1 MTAEHDPHDG
11 TDALLAAITGEAG
24 PETAGTDPRAVAEH
38 RSAQADVA
46 LLREQLRIIGDAL
59 AAPAPAESPA
69 PPRTPRPQRTR
80 RRLPAL
86 VFGALAVACAVTVLA
101 GLGWLLAR
109 PGTGLSAGADDSAA
123 KAESR
128 SDSRSDSQSDS
139 GSAYPAVC
147 ARLVV
152 EGDVVDVEAVPGTA
166 SERVTLRVTR
176 YYRPERGE
184 AEVTVV
190 TDGAVAP
197 RPGEHVLLAVP
208 RGADAPDLWVTDG
221 REIAEQRTSV
231 ERGLAVTPAAGC
243 P

>member
-1 MTAEHDPHDG
+1 MTAEHDPYDLPDG

-24 PETAGTDPRAVAEH
+24 PAEAAGTDPRAAAEH

-59 AAPAPAESPA
+59 AAPAPAARPA
-69 PPRTPRPQRTR
+69 PRRAPKPARPR
-80 RRLPAL
+80 RRFLAL
-86 VFGALAVACAVTVLA
+86 AVGTLAVACVVTVLS
-101 GLGWLLAR
+101 GLAWLLAG
-109 PGTGLSAGADDSAA
+109 PGPGLSAGADDSAA

-128 SDSRSDSQSDS
+128 ADHR
-139 GSAYPAVC
+139 SAYTAC

-152 EGDVVDVEAVPGTA
+152 EGEVVGVETVAGTG
-166 SERVTLRVTR
+166 SQRVTLRVTR

-190 TDGAVAP
+190 TDEAVAPRP

-208 RGADAPDLWVTDG
+208 RGADSPDLWVTG
-221 REIAEQRTSV
+221 EREIARQRSTV
-231 ERGLAVTPAAGC
+231 EREVAVSPASGC

>member
-1 MTAEHDPHDG
+1 MTAEHEPYDG
-11 TDALLAAITGEAG
+11 TDALLAAITGEEPSA
-24 PETAGTDPRAVAEH
+24 EARSDPARMAEH
-38 RSAQADVA
+38 RKAAADVA
-46 LLREQLRIIGDAL
+46 LLRQQLGIIGDAL

-69 PPRTPRPQRTR
+69 PRRTPRPARPR
-80 RRLPAL
+80 RRFPAL
-86 VFGALAVACAVTVLA
+86 AFGALAVACAVTVLA
-101 GLGWLLAR
+101 GLSWLLAR

-128 SDSRSDSQSDS
+128 SDSRS
-139 GSAYPAVC
+139 AYPAVC

-152 EGDVVDVEAVPGTA
+152 EGDVVDVEAVPGTG

-190 TDGAVAP
+190 TDESVAP

-208 RGADAPDLWVTDG
+208 RGAEAPDLWVTDG
-221 REIAEQRTSV
+221 REIAEQRTGV
-231 ERGLAVTPAAGC
+231 ERGLAATPLAAC